1 MPKVDAK
8 GRVVLPQ
15 AVRERLD
22 ITPGT
27 EVEVREEDGEVV
39 IRPEDDPERIVER
52 LERLVEEASSRRG
65 ETAPLDRD
73 DGDESVDPTA
83 RRHRESVRRGAAET
97 AESPSRSSGKKSE
110 DGSDDG
116 NETNE

>member
-39 IRPEDDPERIVER
+39 IRPEDDPERVLDR
-52 LERLVEEASSRRG
+52 LDRLVEE
-65 ETAPLDRD
+65 TAPERGAIESLD
-73 DGDESVDPTA
+73 DEAGPIA
-83 RRHRESVRRGAAET
+83 RKHREAVRRGAEG
-97 AESPSRSSGKKSE
+97 EPVEGSNSVEE
-110 DGSDDG
+110 DGTDG
-116 NETNE
+116 

>member
-39 IRPEDDPERIVER
+39 IRPEDDPERITER
-52 LERLVEEASSRRG
+52 LERLVEEASSRREG
-65 ETAPLDRD
+65 TAPLDRA
-73 DGDESVDPTA
+73 DGVDNAGPIA

-97 AESPSRSSGKKSE
+97 AESPSQSSERESE
-110 DGSDDG
+110 DGSDDRD
-116 NETNE
+116 ETDE

>member
-27 EVEVREEDGEVV
+27 EVVVREEDGEVV
-39 IRPEDDPERIVER
+39 IRPEDDPERVLER
-52 LERLVEEASSRRG
+52 LDRLVEE
-65 ETAPLDRD
+65 TAPEREATEPLD
-73 DGDESVDPTA
+73 DETGPVA
-83 RRHRESVRRGAAET
+83 RKHREAVRRGAEG
-97 AESPSRSSGKKSE
+97 ESGER
-110 DGSDDG
+110 DGSVERDETDG
-116 NETNE
+116 